1 MRNIEKVLNEL
12 SHASSRHN
20 AFMKIFAQFQEGLS
34 HFQGAQ
40 FPVKGIGLETVSGEK
55 TTITFIGRTYEARF
69 SVCAVDGTLKGNITF
84 CRVTDD
90 GTEQIGSATYNGQSQ
105 VDIAPPQGEDPLS
118 LADDSCCMN
127 LVLNW
132 LSDDVY
138 A

>member
-1 MRNIEKVLNEL
+1 MKNIDDVISEL
-12 SHASSRHN
+12 SPASNRHN
-20 AFMKIFAQFQEGLS
+20 AFKKIFSQFQQSIGHL
-34 HFQGAQ
+34 QGAQ

-55 TTITFIGRTYEARF
+55 TTITFIGRTYEAHF
-69 SVCAVDGTLKGNITF
+69 SVCAVDGSLKGNIIF

-90 GTEQIGSATYNGQSQ
+90 GAKQIGSATYNGQSQ

-118 LADDSCCMN
+118 LADDGCCMN

-132 LSDDVY
+132 LSDDVC